1 MADRRR
7 QQSQVPFDTYLRHRK
22 SETESIPMGSSSTSD
37 KSTSGPPP
45 PAFSQQDPNPDR
57 AGLAAPCPAPP
68 PFTSRPPSPPK
79 TGSSTPSRPSAIP
92 QYVDTDGE
100 GGITVTRA
108 CISVPGS
115 RAASPPLR
123 DSTPASSTSH
133 VQVPQAPQSAP
144 PQGGHD
150 LSTGASA
157 LTTPALTSSSEA
169 SSPDLGAASGARIE
183 NRVAVA
189 AEMAAPAPS
198 DSESQSQPQSQ
209 QQAGE
214 AMDEDEGPGSSLS
227 TTAVVGTSAGPIET
241 TAPGPDGPQLPFDEV
256 VRLISSGRA
265 DEVPHTDIPEGL
277 NQTPA
282 SVPQMSARPKPWERA
297 AAAAVE

>member
-1 MADRRR
+1 
-7 QQSQVPFDTYLRHRK
+7 
-22 SETESIPMGSSSTSD
+22 MGSSVTSD
-37 KSTSGPPP
+37 KSNSGPPP
-45 PAFSQQDPNPDR
+45 PAFSSQDPNPDKV
-57 AGLAAPCPAPP
+57 GLAAPSPAPP
-68 PFTSRPPSPPK
+68 SFTSRPGTPPK
-79 TGSSTPSRPSAIP
+79 AAPSAPAPARPSAIP

-108 CISVPGS
+108 CISGPSS
-115 RAASPPLR
+115 RAASPPPR
-123 DSTPASSTSH
+123 DSTPASSMSH
-133 VQVPQAPQSAP
+133 TIPQPASQV
-144 PQGGHD
+144 GGHD

-169 SSPDLGAASGARIE
+169 SSPDLSGAPSGTRIE

-198 DSESQSQPQSQ
+198 DSQALPQSQ
-209 QQAGE
+209 TAD

-227 TTAVVGTSAGPIET
+227 TTAVVGSSAPGPIET

-256 VRLISSGRA
+256 VRLISTGRA
-265 DEVPHTDIPEGL
+265 DEVPHHDVPEGL

-282 SVPQMSARPKPWERA
+282 SVAQMSARPKPWERA
-297 AAAAVE
+297 TATVEQ